1 MGNEYDAAEAA
12 RYSEHHPDARF
23 VLAEDYDATN
33 EENIRLDRKR
43 FENAHAARRTLAK
56 LRTVTADLARVKA
69 ESLRVVVDGEAC
81 RICDADEGV
90 ILVGGNVY
98 QITDHSEWIGMAEGV
113 KYLHQEMPEYDED
126 TIVQPVRLE
135 RWEDEG

>member
-1 MGNEYDAAEAA
+1 MKWKK
-12 RYSEHHPDARF
+12 RYSPPRGGMITVGETDYPYMDILKMSELADAHNADCDTYEARI
-23 VLAEDYDATN
+23 AE
-33 EENIRLDRKR
+33 LD
-43 FENAHAARRTLAK
+43 
-56 LRTVTADLARVKA
+56 ADLARVKA

-135 RWEDEG
+135 RWENE